1 MVALALFLLTPVLLL
16 PGMLLLERLERYAT
30 APDAGADHI
39 EREPEVADGGLRTA
53 EGPDDAVILTRRRNG
68 RGRAITH
75 LRAAVGGG
83 RMPRRI
89 AADASSD
96 GRR

>member
-1 MVALALFLLTPVLLL
+1 
-16 PGMLLLERLERYAT
+16 
-30 APDAGADHI
+30 
-39 EREPEVADGGLRTA
+39 
-53 EGPDDAVILTRRRNG
+53 VILTRRRNG

>member
-1 MVALALFLLTPVLLL
+1 MAALALFLLTPVLLL

-30 APDAGADHI
+30 QPDAGVDHA
-39 EREPEVADGGLRTA
+39 EGEPQVADGSSRTA
-53 EGPDDAVILTRRRNG
+53 EGLGHAVILTRRRNG